1 MLLESMYA
9 SVSAL
14 IAPFSR
20 QATLRGA
27 VSAVF
32 GFSYFFSYSRLSP
45 RHMPK
50 KVDFFFSGGQAMPA
64 SEGYLNTVGAT

>member
-1 MLLESMYA
+1 MR
-9 SVSAL
+9 VS
-14 IAPFSR
+14 
-20 QATLRGA
+20 LRSSLFFLA
-27 VSAVF
+27 KLPCVVLCVCAVF

>member
-1 MLLESMYA
+1 MLRESVNA
-9 SVSAL
+9 RVSML
-14 IAPFSR
+14 IAPSLK
-20 QATLRGA
+20 QCN
-27 VSAVF
+27 AVF
-32 GFSYFFSYSRLSP
+32 RFSYFFSYYSCFPP